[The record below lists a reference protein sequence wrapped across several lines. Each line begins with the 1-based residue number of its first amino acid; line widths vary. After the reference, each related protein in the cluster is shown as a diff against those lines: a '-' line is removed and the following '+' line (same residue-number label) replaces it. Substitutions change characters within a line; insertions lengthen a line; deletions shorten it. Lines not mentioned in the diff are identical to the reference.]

1 MELLII
7 IILLCNCSHKYLDTC
22 LIVSVVFT
30 MDEVRSIRLLQ
41 VASIPSPIATSQ
53 RRERDDDYSF
63 A

>member
-1 MELLII
+1 
-7 IILLCNCSHKYLDTC
+7 
-22 LIVSVVFT
+22 
-30 MDEVRSIRLLQ
+30 MDESIRNIRLLQ